1 MIADAMLSTA
11 HFLAVFL
18 LIASM
23 AIEFSLLRGPLTTP
37 EGIRRLV
44 MADRGYGM
52 AAVLVI
58 AAGVSRVY
66 FGAKDESYYFQLH
79 SFWTKMGVF
88 VLIGLISIWPT
99 VRILAWGARFESKS
113 NVRAAAGRREGGAPS
128 GCRSGVPDRADRDQ
142 RGADGARNRLIR
154 TG

>member
-1 MIADAMLSTA
+1 MLSTA

-99 VRILAWGARFESKS
+99 VRILAWGRASKANPTFAPPPGDVKAVRRLVVVQACLIVLIVINAALMAR
-113 NVRAAAGRREGGAPS
+113 GIG
-128 GCRSGVPDRADRDQ
+128 
-142 RGADGARNRLIR
+142 
-154 TG
+154 

>member
-11 HFLAVFL
+11 HFIAVFL
-18 LIASM
+18 LVASL
-23 AIEFSLLRGPLTTP
+23 AIEFSLLRGPLDA
-37 EGIRRLV
+37 ESIKRLA
-44 MADRGYGM
+44 MADRGYGV

-58 AAGVSRVY
+58 AAGVSRLY

-99 VRILAWGARFESKS
+99 IRILAWSRASKS
-113 NVRAAAGRREGGAPS
+113 SASFVPPPGEAKALLRLVIVQACLIVLIVINAALMA
-128 GCRSGVPDRADRDQ
+128 
-142 RGADGARNRLIR
+142 RGIG
-154 TG
+154 